1 MTLSPEDDRAA
12 RAARRTGIV
21 HPLDRETLVEVR
33 GPDAARYLQAVCT
46 RDLDRLEPGGLR
58 YAALTDDRARY
69 VADFWVWRAGERWWL
84 ECVAEVRDALVERL
98 AKFAVADDVEVA
110 VLEGYSLF
118 HAEGPAAGEVARGL
132 GLGSED
138 VGTAAGVVWARRSR
152 YGEDG
157 WTLAV
162 ERANAAEKLAE
173 WKPRWS
179 AAGLVSAPAAVQE
192 ALRLEAGRPRGGVDV
207 TGESLLPEA
216 GLWGA
221 VSLDKGCF
229 PGQEIVRRVVTRG
242 ELKRRLLGFVE
253 AEESEGAAT
262 IEATSTAFS
271 AARGARVGLGWI
283 RSTGEPGTP
292 VRVVSGANTLFAAR
306 LAALPLV
313 PGPRSPLPD
322 AVGEWTES
330 TTSR

>member
-1 MTLSPEDDRAA
+1 MTLSPANA
-12 RAARRTGIV
+12 VRRTGIV
-21 HPLDRETLVEVR
+21 HALDREALVEVR

-46 RDLDRLEPGGLR
+46 RDLDGLEAGGLR

-69 VADFWVWRAGERWWL
+69 VADFWIWRAGERWWL

-98 AKFAVADDVEVA
+98 TRFAVADDVEVA
-110 VLEGYSLF
+110 VLEDRALF
-118 HAEGPAAGEVARGL
+118 HAEGPAVGEVARGL
-132 GLGSED
+132 GLGED
-138 VGTAAGVVWARRSR
+138 AVGAAGGLVWARRSR

-162 ERANAAEKLAE
+162 ERGLAAEKLAA

-179 AAGLVSAPAAVQE
+179 AAGLASAPDTVSE

-207 TGESLLPEA
+207 TGDHLLPEA

-242 ELKRRLLGFVE
+242 ELKRRLVGFVE
-253 AEESEGAAT
+253 AEDAGNAAT
-262 IEATSTAFS
+262 VEATSTAVS

-283 RSTGEPGTP
+283 RGPGALGTP

-330 TTSR
+330 TTTR